1 MVNVQYLLEP
11 CCIQRQLSD
20 LCRAIKDGGEAEFNY
35 YGDLSL
41 TELLPALLE
50 RYNKTRLLIVAP
62 SIPDTAAEVI
72 ASWAR
77 RQWKRMDGSGSFYAL
92 QHITIVTSL
101 AASPAV
107 GSWLEKNLFGDR
119 LTVVDANQ
127 GEHIIA
133 LHNLA
138 ISGFRN
144 MRYGENGTAV
154 ITTEPEKIESLWEKY
169 EALGFAAS
177 LVEEGERSA
186 LPLGLS
192 KTAPAPTV
200 DDSSSSDDDGDNIEL
215 IRIID

>member
-11 CCIQRQLSD
+11 CCIQKQLGD
-20 LCRAIKDGGEAEFNY
+20 LCHAIKNGGTAEFQY
-35 YGDLSL
+35 YGDLSAL
-41 TELLPALLE
+41 ELLPALKE

-92 QHITIVTSL
+92 QHVTIVTSL

-154 ITTEPEKIESLWEKY
+154 STTEPEKIEALWEKY
-169 EALGFAAS
+169 KALGFAAS
-177 LVEEGERSA
+177 LVEEGEQVRKSA
-186 LPLGLS
+186 GE
-192 KTAPAPTV
+192 TAPAPTV

>member
-20 LCRAIKDGGEAEFNY
+20 LCRAIKGGGTAEFKY

-50 RYNKTRLLIVAP
+50 RYNKTELLIVAP

-92 QHITIVTSL
+92 QHVTIVTSL

-154 ITTEPEKIESLWEKY
+154 ATTEPEKVKELWSKY
-169 EALGFAAS
+169 QA
-177 LVEEGERSA
+177 ERTSPSV
-186 LPLGLS
+186 L
-192 KTAPAPTV
+192 PAPERGGARGGVDNTV
-200 DDSSSSDDDGDNIEL
+200 DTNTPEDTDVFD
-215 IRIID
+215 IID